1 MTKTV
6 HYWRI
11 VAFLLGAV
19 ATAIGCY
26 GAYEYA
32 LKLEGGQISYLV
44 IAGPVVAASASI
56 IPGFA
61 EAMWRQRHIIK
72 ALLWWVVLI
81 PAGAVVFYSAA
92 ERVHHAKAGSQA
104 QRSALSSAAQ
114 RAQED
119 LEAAKA
125 TALKA
130 QAEADKTK
138 LWKNCATQ
146 CLGIRQIALDRAQGV
161 AQAETRLLASQAKA
175 TQESPLEA
183 PVWLLPAAL
192 DLVGFMALWTALAG
206 PWIERHH
213 SPSSPVAVR
222 ARVKV
227 KRKAPQPKGPEATRL
242 RVVPRLAANDRT

>member
-1 MTKTV
+1 MPTTTV

-11 VAFLLGAV
+11 FAFTLGSVAAV
-19 ATAIGCY
+19 IGCF

-32 LKLEGGQISYLV
+32 LKLEGGQVSYLV
-44 IAGPVVAASASI
+44 VAGPVVAISAAL
-56 IPGFA
+56 IPGIA
-61 EAMWRQRHIIK
+61 EATWRQRQRVK

-81 PAGAVVFYSAA
+81 PAAAVVFYSAA

-114 RAQED
+114 RSQAD

-130 QAEADKTK
+130 QTEADRTK
-138 LWKNCATQ
+138 LWKKCATQ
-146 CLGIRQIALDRAQGV
+146 CLGIRQIALDRAQDV

-175 TQESPLEA
+175 TQEAPLEA

-192 DLVGFMALWTALAG
+192 DLIAFMAVWTGLAG
-206 PWIERHH
+206 PWIERHR
-213 SPSSPVAVR
+213 PTPAVK

-227 KRKAPQPKGPEATRL
+227 KRRVQPKGPEATRL
-242 RVVPRLAANDRT
+242 RVVPRLAANDRA